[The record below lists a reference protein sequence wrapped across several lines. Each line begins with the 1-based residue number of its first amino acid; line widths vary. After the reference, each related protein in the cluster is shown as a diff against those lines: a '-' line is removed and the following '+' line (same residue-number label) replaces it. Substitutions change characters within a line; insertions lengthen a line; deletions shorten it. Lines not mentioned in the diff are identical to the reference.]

1 MTKYTDNRTL
11 TEKLKSVGT
20 LNDMNQAIRFITN
33 AGHIVIGWSGLT
45 VSVLDHDD
53 IEFRETADGRIR
65 IK

>member
-1 MTKYTDNRTL
+1 MKRYADMTV

-20 LNDMNQAIRFITN
+20 LSGMNQAVRFITN
-33 AGHIVIGWSGLT
+33 AGHIVTGWSGLT

-53 IEFRETADGRIR
+53 IEFVETADGRIR

>member
-1 MTKYTDNRTL
+1 MKRYADMTV

-20 LNDMNQAIRFITN
+20 LNSMNQAIRFITN
-33 AGHIVIGWSGLT
+33 AGHIVTGWSGLT

-53 IEFRETADGRIR
+53 IEFKETADGRIR